1 VRANCGQT
9 GALRLVDNRDEG
21 PGIVHKLNRKT
32 GANAGPITPNS
43 STIRAA
49 PQTIRAE
56 IFYCFQS

>member
-1 VRANCGQT
+1 
-9 GALRLVDNRDEG
+9 VDNRDEG